1 LTSERAPITNASELD
16 AVVTAA
22 KAFGSIAID
31 TEFLREKTYRAKLCL
46 VQIAIGEDIHLIDPL
61 RGLDLKQ
68 IAELIADPDI
78 EIVVHAG
85 KQDFELFFED
95 YGVVPANVFDVQLA
109 AAFAGYGSSLPYGRL
124 VSELAGVQLVKGESY
139 TDWCRRPLT
148 EAQARYAAD
157 DVRYLGAISAR
168 VTKELEDLGRVEW
181 ALEEMRRQF
190 EDAESYRF
198 DPESAWLKV
207 SGRGS
212 LSARQLTVLKEVARW
227 REATASSRN
236 VPRGWLVRDPSL
248 IEIARRG
255 PSSAGELKSIRGF
268 NAREVERS
276 ARDIIAAV
284 EAGSTAKAVAPAPT
298 PPKSA
303 QVRARMLAGLADAI
317 VRARCERAKIA
328 TELVTNRTEVESLLA
343 EVVNGTLNES
353 RHRLLD
359 GWRRD
364 LAGEAVLDLAR
375 GRIAL
380 RAVDRS
386 PYIQEVPVEELPPH

>member
-1 LTSERAPITNASELD
+1 M
-16 AVVTAA
+16 AA
-22 KAFGSIAID
+22 ATVFRSISID

-46 VQIAIGEDIHLIDPL
+46 VQIAIDEEIHLIDPL
-61 RGLDLKQ
+61 GGLDLKQ

-78 EIVVHAG
+78 EIVIHAG

-181 ALEEMRRQF
+181 AREEMRRQF
-190 EDAESYRF
+190 EDADSYRF

-227 REATASSRN
+227 REETASSRN

-248 IEIARRG
+248 VEIARRG

-284 EAGSTAKAVAPAPT
+284 EAGSAAKAVAPAPT
-298 PPKSA
+298 FPKSA
-303 QVRARMLAGLADAI
+303 QARARMLAGLADAI

-343 EVVNGTLNES
+343 EVVNGSLNES

>member
-181 ALEEMRRQF
+181 AREEMRRQF

-303 QVRARMLAGLADAI
+303 QARARMLAGLADAI